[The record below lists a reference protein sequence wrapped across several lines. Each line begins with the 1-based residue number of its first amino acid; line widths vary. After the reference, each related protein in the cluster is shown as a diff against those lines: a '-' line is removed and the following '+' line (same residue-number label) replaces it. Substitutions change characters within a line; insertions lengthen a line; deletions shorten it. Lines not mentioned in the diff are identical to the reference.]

1 MSQELALAVTD
12 KYLDYLECHVQSI
25 RQPLI
30 YFGTGE
36 PLLAWPTINIVS
48 RHVRKRMPSLRL
60 SLITNGSLVTPEI
73 LRSAKDLCID
83 VGLSIDGERK
93 TQNLNRPMQQSGR
106 PIDTYQAVIDALE
119 LGRNIDFSF
128 YSLSATYN
136 RPGFTRDALH
146 VLSLCEKYNIR
157 EFALDYD
164 ISSLTPENYQDVAE
178 ELLSLYTIAQKSRS
192 AFSDTGSSPI

>member
-12 KYLDYLECHVQSI
+12 KYLDYLECHAQNI

-36 PLLAWPTINIVS
+36 PLLAWPTINTVS
-48 RHVRKRMPSLRL
+48 RHVRSRMPSLRL

-119 LGRNIDFSF
+119 LGRSIDFS
-128 YSLSATYN
+128 LLL
-136 RPGFTRDALH
+136 PERDL
-146 VLSLCEKYNIR
+146 
-157 EFALDYD
+157 
-164 ISSLTPENYQDVAE
+164 
-178 ELLSLYTIAQKSRS
+178 
-192 AFSDTGSSPI
+192 